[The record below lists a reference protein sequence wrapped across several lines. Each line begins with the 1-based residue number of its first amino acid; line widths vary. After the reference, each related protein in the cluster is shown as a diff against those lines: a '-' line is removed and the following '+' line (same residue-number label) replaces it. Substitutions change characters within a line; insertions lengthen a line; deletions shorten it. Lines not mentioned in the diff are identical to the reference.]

1 MKNIKKT
8 LKAGAIAAFAML
20 VFGGAAFADITACG
34 TKYPNL
40 EFVQTGGTSTKK
52 IYCTTYTDKNGT
64 TSTIYKIYA
73 DKTSDCQQASTIVS
87 NPEVCNGNDLN
98 SIITIIINT
107 LIFAIGIVAVV
118 MIIMGGISYA
128 TSQGDPAKVKKG
140 KDTILY
146 GIIGLVVSLLAFAIV
161 NFVLQALNN

>member
-1 MKNIKKT
+1 MKNITKT
-8 LKAGAIAAFAML
+8 LKAGAVAVFATLVFASSAFA
-20 VFGGAAFADITACG
+20 GIGDDCANT
-34 TKYPNL
+34 YPNL
-40 EFVQTGGTSTKK
+40 RYSTGQGNTNAK
-52 IYCTTYTDKNGT
+52 IYCTTVYEDDKPV
-64 TSTIYKIYA
+64 KIYGV
-73 DKTSDCQQASTIVS
+73 KTSDCQQAATIVS
-87 NPEVCNGNDLN
+87 NPESCKGNDLN

-146 GIIGLVVSLLAFAIV
+146 GVIGVVVSLLAFAIV
-161 NFVLQALNN
+161 NFVLDALINGS

>member
-8 LKAGAIAAFAML
+8 LKAGAIAAFAVL

-40 EFVQTGGTSTKK
+40 EFVQTGGTNTKK